1 MCYPHT
7 ANHFP
12 DNCVH
17 VPNGDQSDIDGDGV
31 GDVCDNCPLRRNSGQ
46 ADEDDDGVGN
56 SCDNC
61 RNTPNSDQTDTDG
74 DGVGDGC
81 DNCIHVFNPGQE
93 NDDGDTTGNLCDP
106 DIDNDGVGKCR
117 YQYNNYYTNL
127 FMTFHHNS
135 PHGTFSFLISS
146 LLEISS
152 HFIYYVIHT
161 QLIISR
167 ITVYMSQMVIRVI

>member
-74 DGVGDGC
+74 DRVGDGC

-117 YQYNNYYTNL
+117 YHYANL
-127 FMTFHHNS
+127 FMTLHHNS
-135 PHGTFSFLISS
+135 LHETFSFLINS
-146 LLEISS
+146 LITFHHTL
-152 HFIYYVIHT
+152 FIMLSTH
-161 QLIISR
+161 S
-167 ITVYMSQMVIRVI
+167 